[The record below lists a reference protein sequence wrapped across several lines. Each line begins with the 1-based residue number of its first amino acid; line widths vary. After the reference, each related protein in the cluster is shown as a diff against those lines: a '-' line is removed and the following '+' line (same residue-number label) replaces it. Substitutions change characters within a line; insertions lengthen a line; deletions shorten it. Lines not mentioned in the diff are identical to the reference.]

1 MVSFLR
7 FCKGQTLMATSVTHS
22 LNLAALTL
30 LSSNVC
36 GRCKSETH
44 DVLKVY
50 FTPKVT

>member
-1 MVSFLR
+1 M
-7 FCKGQTLMATSVTHS
+7 MATSVTHM
-22 LNLAALTL
+22 LKLAALTL

-36 GRCKSETH
+36 GRCKSRAH